1 VGDPDEEE
9 RGLRIAEAARRLGV
23 GVTKMRELVDQEL
36 VRSWRVPGSTHRRVS
51 PSDLE
56 RLRRE
61 MLGQAPAQEG
71 PADGEAGPRE
81 SQA

>member
-1 VGDPDEEE
+1 MVDPDEEE
-9 RGLRIAEAARRLGV
+9 RGLKVAEAARRLGV
-23 GVTKMRELVDQEL
+23 GVTKMRQLIDQDT

-61 MLGQAPAQEG
+61 MLGMPPAHDEA
-71 PADGEAGPRE
+71 ADGEADPP
-81 SQA
+81 QAQA